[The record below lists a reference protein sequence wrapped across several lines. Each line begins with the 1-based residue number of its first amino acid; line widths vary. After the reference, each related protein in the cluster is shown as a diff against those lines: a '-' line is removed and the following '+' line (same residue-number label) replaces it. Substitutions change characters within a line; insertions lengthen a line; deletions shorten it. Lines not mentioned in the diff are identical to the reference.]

1 MQEMLVPGAS
11 AAGWAGALCTAAA
24 YGLVSR
30 RRVEPDSRLFQAMNI
45 LGGALLAVS
54 AAASGAWPSVTSNFV
69 WILIGFHA
77 LVGMHRLPRAA
88 RTWCADRFPRRRAVA
103 HGATGGAA
111 LVATGGAARVADGHP
126 NVVADEVI

>member
-1 MQEMLVPGAS
+1 MQQMLFPGAGV
-11 AAGWAGALCTAAA
+11 AGWAGALCTAAA

-30 RRVEPDSRLFQAMNI
+30 RRVEPDSRLFQTMNI

-77 LVGMHRLPRAA
+77 LVGMHRLPRVA
-88 RTWCADRFPRRRAVA
+88 RTWIAGRVPRRRTAA
-103 HGATGGAA
+103 HVVDSHA
-111 LVATGGAARVADGHP
+111 
-126 NVVADEVI
+126 NVVQNERF

>member
-30 RRVEPDSRLFQAMNI
+30 RRVEPDSRLFQTMNI
-45 LGGALLAVS
+45 LGGALLAIS

-69 WILIGFHA
+69 WILIGLHA
-77 LVGMHRLPRAA
+77 LVGMQCLPRAA
-88 RTWCADRFPRRRAVA
+88 RTWIADRMSRRRTA
-103 HGATGGAA
+103 
-111 LVATGGAARVADGHP
+111 ADGVDSHA
-126 NVVADEVI
+126 NVVQNEGF